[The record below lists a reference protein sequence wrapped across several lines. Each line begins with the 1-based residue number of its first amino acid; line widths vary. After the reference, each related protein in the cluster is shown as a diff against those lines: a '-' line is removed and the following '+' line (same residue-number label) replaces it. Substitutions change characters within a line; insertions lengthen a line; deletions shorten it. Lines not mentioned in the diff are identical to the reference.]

1 MAEPKKAR
9 KRPARTFK
17 GLTVAN
23 VDEFS
28 GLGSQHAKVKLVE
41 IENPHYSKVHAGA
54 SGNPKTITAA
64 MNLRESPIAMMAAKG
79 HLEAHQVEA
88 AIKFR
93 RLWESLGGAGAGSFD
108 YSREPVDGGGARE
121 PISDRQIDAGF
132 KLQECRELLGRRHY
146 DVVSRVAGEGCTIA
160 ELGVSKRARHTL
172 ADYLKDALEDLAVHW
187 GFQKRKTQQNSQSV
201 VLPR

>member
-1 MAEPKKAR
+1 MAEPKKVR

-17 GLTVAN
+17 DLTAAN
-23 VDEFS
+23 VDEFT

-41 IENPHYSKVHAGA
+41 IDNPHYSKTHAG
-54 SGNPKTITAA
+54 SPGNPKTVTAA

-79 HLEAHQVEA
+79 HLEPHQVEA

-93 RLWESLGGAGAGSFD
+93 RLWEALGGSGAGSFD
-108 YSREPVDGGGARE
+108 YSREPVDGGGARD

-132 KLQECRELLGRRHY
+132 KLKECRELLGRRHY
-146 DVVSRVAGEGCTIA
+146 DVVSRVAGDGCTIA
-160 ELGVSKRARHTL
+160 ELGTSKRARHTL
-172 ADYLKDALEDLAVHW
+172 ADYLRDALDDLAVHW
-187 GFQKRKTQQNSQSV
+187 GLQKRKTPNNSPSV